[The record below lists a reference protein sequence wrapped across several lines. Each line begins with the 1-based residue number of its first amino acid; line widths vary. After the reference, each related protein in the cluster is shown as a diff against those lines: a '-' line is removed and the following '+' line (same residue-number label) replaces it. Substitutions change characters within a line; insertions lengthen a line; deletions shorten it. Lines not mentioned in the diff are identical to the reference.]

1 MYFEVL
7 VNKER
12 NNFFI
17 FTVFTCSSVYKIII
31 ETCFYTNIDIGKYRL
46 SAVTAILISD
56 IGIGQ
61 NFHIGASLMYI
72 YIYIRVS
79 AEVLKVLKSLKFI
92 FLNLR
97 P

>member
-7 VNKER
+7 ENKER

-61 NFHIGASLMYI
+61 NFHIGASLKKNVHNI
-72 YIYIRVS
+72 K
-79 AEVLKVLKSLKFI
+79 EK
-92 FLNLR
+92 NLID
-97 P
+97 

>member
-61 NFHIGASLMYI
+61 NFHIGASLQSLMQ
-72 YIYIRVS
+72 
-79 AEVLKVLKSLKFI
+79 KVFLFI
-92 FLNLR
+92 
-97 P
+97 

>member
-12 NNFFI
+12 NYFFI
-17 FTVFTCSSVYKIII
+17 FTVFTCSSAYKIII

-56 IGIGQ
+56 IGQ
-61 NFHIGASLMYI
+61 NFHIGASLLI
-72 YIYIRVS
+72 SSVT
-79 AEVLKVLKSLKFI
+79 VT
-92 FLNLR
+92 
-97 P
+97 